1 MEAKGKQGMRGRR
14 VAIFLLI
21 ALVGMLLV
29 GAASGGFG
37 FFASRS
43 GPVAA
48 GTVTT
53 LATSGQIATGVGI
66 FTEATIALAVG
77 MLFIGAFSLQ
87 IARNYF
93 LRTLDKFTLRLGA
106 DIWWLAY
113 IMIRDGLMFGALL
126 LGFELFFVGTYGAY
140 AIAVPFMPLSIV
152 LVAAVL
158 VIKLVH
164 DPDEEETWNRAVSVL
179 LAGATFFY
187 VFGILMVTESIAGY
201 GNAGYLVTSTGAITT
216 AAGGSDIWTIVYNL
230 FSSTVNTQLAV
241 WTFYVCFTALSAFA
255 GYAFVYVTKPDL
267 LPFRKAPE
275 KKKAKAEAPST
286 RDKAVAPVT
295 EKAN

>member
-1 MEAKGKQGMRGRR
+1 MTILGKQAKREQRA
-14 VAIFLLI
+14 AIVLLMV
-21 ALVGMLLV
+21 LVGVALM
-29 GAASGGFG
+29 AFASNGFG
-37 FFASRS
+37 LFGAR
-43 GPVAA
+43 GTAAA
-48 GTVTT
+48 GTVS
-53 LATSGQIATGVGI
+53 AQASSGDIATGVGI
-66 FTEATIALAVG
+66 FTEATIALTVG

-126 LGFELFFVGTYGAY
+126 LGFELFFVGTYGDY
-140 AIAVPFMPLSIV
+140 AIAVPFMPLAIV

-158 VIKLVH
+158 VIKLVR
-164 DPDEEETWNRAVSVL
+164 DPDEEEIPNRIVSTL
-179 LAGATFFY
+179 LAAATFFY

-201 GNAGYLVTSTGAITT
+201 GSAGYLVTSTGAITT
-216 AAGGSDIWTIVYNL
+216 ATGGSDIWTVVYNL

-241 WTFYVCFTALSAFA
+241 VTFYVCFTALAAFA
-255 GYAFVYVTKPDL
+255 GYAFLYVTKPNL

-275 KKKAKAEAPST
+275 KKKAQAPAT
-286 RDKAVAPVT
+286 RDKAVAPAA
-295 EKAN
+295 EKN

>member
-1 MEAKGKQGMRGRR
+1 MAVKGKHVTRERL
-14 VAIFLLI
+14 AAI
-21 ALVGMLLV
+21 ALIVIAGALLV
-29 GAASGGFG
+29 GVAMSGFG
-37 FFASRS
+37 VPSSRS
-43 GPVAA
+43 GPVSA
-48 GTVTT
+48 GVVST
-53 LATSGQIATGVGI
+53 LASSGQIATGVGI
-66 FTEATIALAVG
+66 FTEATIALTVG

-126 LGFELFFVGTYGAY
+126 LGFELFFVGTYGDY
-140 AIAVPFMPLSIV
+140 AIAVPFMPLAIV
-152 LVAAVL
+152 LTAAVL
-158 VIKLVH
+158 VIKLVR
-164 DPDEEETWNRAVSVL
+164 DPDEEEKSNRLVSTL
-179 LAGATFFY
+179 IAAATFFY

-201 GNAGYLVTSTGAITT
+201 GNAGYLVSSSGAITT
-216 AAGGSDIWTIVYNL
+216 ATGGSDIWTTVYNA
-230 FSSTVNTQLAV
+230 FSSTVNTQLAI

-255 GYAFVYVTKPDL
+255 AYAFVYVTKPDL

-275 KKKAKAEAPST
+275 KKKAEAPAT
-286 RDKAVAPVT
+286 REKVVAPAS